1 MKNKNKF
8 IIVSVIILILGYF
21 LFYQLYLR
29 RDDTYTLSYGDI
41 YLNID
46 AETFILRDEVVVKTN
61 SSGQIQYFV
70 AEGEKVKK
78 YQLIAQVQYIQ
89 KNEDDIASEK
99 ENVTSDDLRV
109 DIEEIGY
116 DIRYLFSKI
125 MFAISTE
132 KYSEVYDLKEE
143 LKLKL
148 DKKERLKS
156 ENQDIDYNESEFS
169 EVENGEVIKLLSPKS
184 GIVSYYIDG
193 YEDVFINENI
203 LKIEYSKL
211 LDKDINMENYSTQI
225 VNDGDIIYKVVN
237 NNYYKLVSL
246 VDKYYTDF
254 FEKGKEINVV
264 INDEIATGTVV
275 DSFDE
280 GDYLVVVMD
289 MYQLVSGYQ
298 KNRKVSAQLIPA
310 NYRGLLIYNDSLVK
324 VNGRYGVYILNIENK
339 KVFVPIKIIGYDD
352 DNAIVFE
359 GSFYE
364 DVDGIKTRIPT
375 VKLFDEVLRN
385 GERYLNPN

>member
-1 MKNKNKF
+1 MKNKTKF
-8 IIVSVIILILGYF
+8 IIVLIIILVLGYF

-29 RDDTYTLSYGDI
+29 RDDTYTLKYGTID
-41 YLNID
+41 LKID
-46 AETFILRDEVVVKTN
+46 AETFVLRDEVVVKTN
-61 SSGQIQYFV
+61 SRGQIQYFV

-78 YQLIAQVQYIQ
+78 YQLIAQVQYVE
-89 KNEDDIASEK
+89 KSEDDMIIEDENITSNDIA
-99 ENVTSDDLRV
+99 V
-109 DIEEIGY
+109 DIKEVEY

-143 LKLKL
+143 INLKL
-148 DKKERLKS
+148 DKIERLK
-156 ENQDIDYNESEFS
+156 NTNIDIDYNEYEFS

-184 GIVSYYIDG
+184 GIISYYIDG

-211 LDKDINMENYSTQI
+211 LDKDINSENYSTQI

-237 NNYYKLVSL
+237 NNNYKLISL

-254 FEKGKEINVV
+254 FKKGKEINVV
-264 INDEIATGTVV
+264 INDEIVAGTVV
-275 DSFDE
+275 DAFDN
-280 GDYLVVVMD
+280 GDYLAVVIDMD
-289 MYQLVSGYQ
+289 QIVSEYQ
-298 KNRKVSAQLIPA
+298 KYRKASTQLIPA
-310 NYRGLLIYNDSLVK
+310 NYKGLLIYNDSLVK
-324 VNGRYGVYILNIENK
+324 ANGIYGVYVLNVENK
-339 KVFVPIKIIGYDD
+339 KVFVPVKIIGYDD

-364 DVDGIKTRIPT
+364 DVDGIKTRIQT
-375 VKLFDEVLRN
+375 VKLYDEVLRN